1 MHHLADQASVSDRLL
16 AVSRDASMSED
27 RRVVALQ
34 AMEGHVRADQVAS
47 LLALAIDPQTC
58 IPKLTSST
66 SWLRPTV
73 IGLASFTDGTPG

>member
-1 MHHLADQASVSDRLL
+1 MIVNAPSHSIRPPKFTPSWFPRPDAVLSGDRLTLPLVTIVPSGL
-16 AVSRDASMSED
+16 ATCPVM
-27 RRVVALQ
+27 
-34 AMEGHVRADQVAS
+34 RAICTS
-47 LLALAIDPQTC
+47 C